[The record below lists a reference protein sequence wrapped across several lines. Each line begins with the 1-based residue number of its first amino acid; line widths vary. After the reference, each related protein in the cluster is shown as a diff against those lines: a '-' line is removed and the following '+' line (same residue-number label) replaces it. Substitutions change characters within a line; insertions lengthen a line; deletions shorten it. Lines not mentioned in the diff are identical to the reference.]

1 MSLLHKDCL
10 SNIGQNKHF
19 DSPKLNISMESL
31 RRTRFFATV
40 SVELEDDTVREVSNN
55 FWFIF
60 TASWSFYALYSKTQ
74 FLWYG
79 ALCSLNIGRRFTW
92 SFSDFFSSVW
102 QPNFSKENSPI
113 FPISGS
119 CWDSKRWLPPVS
131 FPHKA
136 SALTSYRE
144 NKRLKPSDRDIWK
157 IGAKLSFQVEHIHH
171 AVEYFPKS

>member
-1 MSLLHKDCL
+1 MAVTSPVETAVSTCTSLSFNVLEHFSELAHMRGIDLIWFSMLHKDCL

-119 CWDSKRWLPPVS
+119 CLDSKRWLPPVS

-136 SALTSYRE
+136 SALTS
-144 NKRLKPSDRDIWK
+144 
-157 IGAKLSFQVEHIHH
+157 
-171 AVEYFPKS
+171 

>member
-31 RRTRFFATV
+31 PRTRFFATV

-102 QPNFSKENSPI
+102 QPI
-113 FPISGS
+113 FPKKTLQFFQSLVAAEIAKD
-119 CWDSKRWLPPVS
+119 DSHPYLFHTRP
-131 FPHKA
+131 
-136 SALTSYRE
+136 
-144 NKRLKPSDRDIWK
+144 RLWHPKGK
-157 IGAKLSFQVEHIHH
+157 IND
-171 AVEYFPKS
+171 